1 MSDKVSIVLIGQ
13 AITSLRDS
21 DFDMASAVGEVV
33 DNSLQAGATEIRL
46 SLKERELPAR
56 GRRPAGTKQL
66 VEVAFGDDGC
76 GMDDDTLHRC
86 LQLGYSTRYN
96 DRTGIG
102 RFGVGAT
109 LGAISQCTHVD
120 IYSREKNSPHWLYT
134 YIDLEEAKSNE
145 FIPRPKKHELPN
157 DYASL
162 VRQKHGTLVIWRN
175 CDRLR
180 GSREELEHWLARTY
194 RKFIGTSI
202 VRAGNVAKNTDIKR
216 IFLDDVA
223 IAAFD
228 PLYAIPNK
236 DYPSDATAALYDKMD
251 LDVPVPPEAGISD
264 KTSRVTIQMSLLP
277 EAWRTKGR
285 GLSGRSDLAT
295 RLRIGENEGFSVLRS
310 GREVF
315 YDVMPHFEPTVD
327 STGYDRWWGA
337 EISFEPPLDSLFSV
351 RNVKRGARFLKDL
364 REKIQEAMGP
374 TIREARREVKRI
386 FDATNI
392 TQSFNGHNVAT
403 EHTEAEKVVQL
414 VGPPPGKAGMEKTE
428 EEKNN
433 ELKEILNESIG
444 NDEELAAWR
453 AKIEGQPVTI
463 VDDQT
468 ASWQGATFL
477 DIHPQGGSTILRYNR
492 RHDFFVFVYNTIKT
506 LEADASKGNEES
518 AIEHARKLKIAID
531 FLFMAYT
538 QAVVQMKSE
547 QVQCVGDTREFLE
560 TNWGLFLRQFLKGYE
575 RGD

>member
-46 SLKERELPAR
+46 SLNEKELPVR
-56 GRRPAGTKQL
+56 GRRPAGIKQI

-76 GMDDDTLHRC
+76 GMNEDTLHRC

-109 LGAISQCTHVD
+109 LGAISQCTRVD
-120 IYSREKNSPHWLYT
+120 IYSREKNSPHWLHT

-145 FIPRPKKHELPN
+145 FIPRPKKHEPPN
-157 DYASL
+157 EYASL
-162 VRQKHGTLVIWRN
+162 VRQEHGTLVIWRR

-194 RKFIGTSI
+194 RKFIGTTI
-202 VRAGNVAKNTDIKR
+202 VRANRVVKNTSVKR
-216 IFLDDVA
+216 IFIDDKA
-223 IAAFD
+223 IEAFD
-228 PLYAIPNK
+228 PLYAVPNR
-236 DYPSDATAALYDKMD
+236 DYPTGPKATLYDEMH
-251 LDVPVPPEAGISD
+251 LDVPVPPDAGISD
-264 KTSRVTIQMSLLP
+264 RTSRVTIQMSLLP
-277 EAWRTKGR
+277 EAWRSEG
-285 GLSGRSDLAT
+285 GGRSGNSALAKQ
-295 RLRIGENEGFSVLRS
+295 LRIADNQGFSVLRAD
-310 GREVF
+310 REVF
-315 YDVMPHFEPTVD
+315 YDVMPHFEPVVHAD
-327 STGYDRWWGA
+327 GIDRWWGA
-337 EISFEPPLDSLFSV
+337 EISFGPPLDYLFSI

-364 REKIQEAMGP
+364 REKIQEQMEP
-374 TIREARREVKRI
+374 TIQEARREVKQT
-386 FDATNI
+386 FNTAKF
-392 TQSFNGHNVAT
+392 TQSINGHNVAT
-403 EHTEAEKVVQL
+403 EHTEAEKIVQL
-414 VGPPPGKAGMEKTE
+414 VNPPAGKAGMDKTE
-428 EEKNN
+428 EEKKH
-433 ELKEILNESIG
+433 EIKEILRESIG
-444 NDEELAAWR
+444 NDEELDAWR

-468 ASWQGATFL
+468 ASWHGATFL

-492 RHDFFVFVYNTIKT
+492 RHDFFVFVYNTIKA

-518 AIEHARKLKIAID
+518 AVEHAKKLKIAID

-538 QAVVQMKSE
+538 QAVVQLKSE
-547 QVQCVGDTREFLE
+547 QIQCVGDTREFLE
-560 TNWGLFLRQFLKGYE
+560 MNWGLFLRQFMKSYEKGS
-575 RGD
+575 